1 MLLEMPFREIKDRIK
16 DREITII
23 QVFLYSRL
31 LEDFSEVG
39 PGHSSRALALTTLCR
54 MNWYDSFLDR
64 FLTFMIVIGH
74 ESEMI
79 RC

>member
-23 QVFLYSRL
+23 QVFLYCRL

-39 PGHSSRALALTTLCR
+39 PGHSSRALAL
-54 MNWYDSFLDR
+54 N
-64 FLTFMIVIGH
+64 
-74 ESEMI
+74 
-79 RC
+79 

>member
-1 MLLEMPFREIKDRIK
+1 MLLEMPFREIKDRKK

-39 PGHSSRALALTTLCR
+39 PGHSSRALAL
-54 MNWYDSFLDR
+54 N
-64 FLTFMIVIGH
+64 
-74 ESEMI
+74 
-79 RC
+79 